1 VGILGMR
8 ERAEQFGGRLEM
20 TSTDVGTTLAVTLP
34 LSQSDEKD
42 AHTGGG

>member
-8 ERAEQFGGRLEM
+8 ERAEQLGGRLEI

-34 LSQSDEKD
+34 LAHSDEKD